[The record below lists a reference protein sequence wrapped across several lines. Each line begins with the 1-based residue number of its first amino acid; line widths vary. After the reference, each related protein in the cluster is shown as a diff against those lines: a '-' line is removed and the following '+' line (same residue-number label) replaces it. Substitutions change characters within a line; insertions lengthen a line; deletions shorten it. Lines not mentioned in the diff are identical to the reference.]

1 MAGVTCLMVVG
12 WWKAA
17 LLLVKLKG
25 FVEHELEDVNR
36 AFKLY
41 NERLP
46 FITDIRYLVVA
57 A

>member
-1 MAGVTCLMVVG
+1 LMVVG